1 MRLKWNSCD
10 KPRIIASYANYTIAT
25 AAGDI
30 CSCPGLNLF
39 KWPEPANPNSTTP
52 FEIQFS
58 FNGLIESAAAEMCQ
72 NFFEIKIKSRASHF

>member
-1 MRLKWNSCD
+1 M
-10 KPRIIASYANYTIAT
+10 RIIQLRRG
-25 AAGDI
+25 GDI

-39 KWPEPANPNSTTP
+39 KWAQPANPNSTTP

-72 NFFEIKIKSRASHF
+72 NFFEMKIKRKLRKIKKLKEN